1 MEFSRQECRSGLSFP
16 SPGDVPNPGIK
27 RGSPTL
33 QAESLPSEPTESPNH
48 CPNNNPVT
56 SSSLWLTG
64 HCTSVIQLAHR
75 QQSVASL
82 YPTDKLTQHFTKMD
96 NWKRELA
103 PKEYIRGEKKLIMLK
118 LNLNQVFVEFYRRKS
133 WSWTANTAAVPETSN
148 MQPEEPSESC
158 WMTWMSSVVA
168 DKGWQCPRGSKHLVI
183 EGTHRYFTTSKAPK
197 LKCGKLIQT

>member
-1 MEFSRQECRSGLSFP
+1 MVDWSLHICDSARTQAAKCEAVLLPCIPLISSH
-16 SPGDVPNPGIK
+16 NI
-27 RGSPTL
+27 L
-33 QAESLPSEPTESPNH
+33 QKWTIEKGNWPQKSTSE
-48 CPNNNPVT
+48 
-56 SSSLWLTG
+56 G
-64 HCTSVIQLAHR
+64 
-75 QQSVASL
+75 
-82 YPTDKLTQHFTKMD
+82 
-96 NWKRELA
+96 
-103 PKEYIRGEKKLIMLK
+103 KKKVIMLK